1 MIRYGFTIKTRY
13 GQRVDNI
20 HIMAGTQDDAER
32 RLRQMYQR
40 CAIIECREQA
50 VARRNDPLDV
60 ESVIG
65 MISAAAPSA
74 QKAGTH

>member
-40 CAIIECREQA
+40 CEIIECREQA
-50 VARRNDPLDV
+50 VARRNDTLDV

-65 MISAAAPSA
+65 MISAADRSP